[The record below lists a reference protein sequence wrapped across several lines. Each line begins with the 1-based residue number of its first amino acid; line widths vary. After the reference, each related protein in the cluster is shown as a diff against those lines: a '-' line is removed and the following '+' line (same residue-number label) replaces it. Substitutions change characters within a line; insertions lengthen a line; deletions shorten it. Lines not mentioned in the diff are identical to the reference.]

1 MIVYLVSTCALALP
15 MPMEEGYKYPE
26 PEIPFTLPPRRTTT
40 TTTTT
45 KAPTT
50 GYKYPVRL
58 CFVNYDYS
66 RILMLTPPG
75 GWLVRMQHRKWR
87 ETEQQLIR

>member
-1 MIVYLVSTCALALP
+1 MIVACLVSTCSHALP

-45 KAPTT
+45 TTTRAPTT
-50 GYKYPVRL
+50 GYKYPVRTFTYIL
-58 CFVNYDYS
+58 YS
-66 RILMLTPPG
+66 IKMISAKVLTN
-75 GWLVRMQHRKWR
+75 V
-87 ETEQQLIR
+87 

>member
-1 MIVYLVSTCALALP
+1 MVEVEHQLSLLPEVAEALP

-45 KAPTT
+45 RAPTT
-50 GYKYPVRL
+50 GYDNPVLLYLER
-58 CFVNYDYS
+58 
-66 RILMLTPPG
+66 
-75 GWLVRMQHRKWR
+75 
-87 ETEQQLIR
+87 